1 MTREEI
7 QKYADKLAQEY
18 FPNKHNIW
26 ARENLE
32 AKFVSE
38 ACMRMAEYIEQELI
52 EKSCEWLLQPY
63 KKENSMKYKVGDKV
77 KIKSLDWYNT
87 NKDKEDGRYV
97 DLIHTTN
104 GNYNFIEPMCEFC
117 EKIMTIKDVHNLCY
131 DMVEDDGEFYWTD
144 DMIEGLLVE
153 DTSSESV
160 NTCYNGNWGTL
171 TITNEEAEKHK
182 IQIPPEFPQSINL
195 SQSNVNEIEV
205 VLGDYEFVL
214 KDGKTYFVKKKPKYP
229 TTYEECCE
237 VLGADS
243 SRIIV
248 PSNYQDMTHEE
259 SKLCSVM
266 YYIYQLLTCRDA
278 YWEIAGDELE
288 LGKPWKQDYDD
299 RCFIIA
305 NNNGN
310 IHTYEY
316 HGSDNVILAFPTE
329 EMRDAFYDNFKEL
342 IESCKELL

>member
-1 MTREEI
+1 MEKYYTILENVPNYKDTKVINKEAIMEKNQPPKTQAEVDKYLKEHPIKNAMNVMDIESCLETDGLKLSENVVINSKGIGSI
-7 QKYADKLAQEY
+7 QFIQWY
-18 FPNKHNIW
+18 
-26 ARENLE
+26 
-32 AKFVSE
+32 
-38 ACMRMAEYIEQELI
+38 
-52 EKSCEWLLQPY
+52 EKSQY
-63 KKENSMKYKVGDKV
+63 
-77 KIKSLDWYNT
+77 
-87 NKDKEDGRYV
+87 
-97 DLIHTTN
+97 
-104 GNYNFIEPMCEFC
+104 
-117 EKIMTIKDVHNLCY
+117 
-131 DMVEDDGEFYWTD
+131 
-144 DMIEGLLVE
+144 
-153 DTSSESV
+153 
-160 NTCYNGNWGTL
+160 
-171 TITNEEAEKHK
+171 
-182 IQIPPEFPQSINL
+182 
-195 SQSNVNEIEV
+195 
-205 VLGDYEFVL
+205 
-214 KDGKTYFVKKKPKYP
+214 PK
-229 TTYEECCE
+229 TYEECCK
-237 VLGADS
+237 VLGADP

-278 YWEIAGDELE
+278 YWKIVGDELE